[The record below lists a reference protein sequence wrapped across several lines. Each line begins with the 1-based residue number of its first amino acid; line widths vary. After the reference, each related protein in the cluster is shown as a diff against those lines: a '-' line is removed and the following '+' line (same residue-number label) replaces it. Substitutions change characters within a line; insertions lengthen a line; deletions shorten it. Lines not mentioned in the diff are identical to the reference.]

1 MLGTWS
7 EATVGWVGAE
17 RPSGTWS
24 EATVGWVGADRLL
37 GTYVERSER
46 SDRRVWG
53 IVCDTPKVPR
63 GSLIR
68 VKPNLAVVHL
78 CAALSLSFVSGTITS
93 INTLLCC
100 REYVRSVEYER
111 IISEEE
117 GRSPAPRQEQEGAS
131 GVLVAVT
138 TATGVVR
145 RRGDGRRSTV
155 DGRRSTPRGLV
166 SEDWTG
172 AQQPSG
178 PPRCSPHLTNDHRP
192 TLCLRIRRR
201 IHPRSVRSSTR
212 RLTKRSR

>member
-1 MLGTWS
+1 MGTWS
-7 EATVGWVGAE
+7 EATIGWERSDGRVCGAKRPLGGWERSDRRVWGIVFRVKGMWSEATIGLVGAE

-24 EATVGWVGADRLL
+24 GAIIGWEGADRLL

-155 DGRRSTPRGLV
+155 DGRRSTIDAAW
-166 SEDWTG
+166 S
-172 AQQPSG
+172 
-178 PPRCSPHLTNDHRP
+178 
-192 TLCLRIRRR
+192 RI
-201 IHPRSVRSSTR
+201 
-212 RLTKRSR
+212 

>member
-1 MLGTWS
+1 MGTWERS
-7 EATVGWVGAE
+7 DRRVRGAE
-17 RPSGTWS
+17 RSLGGRERSDRRVWGIVFRVKGMWS

-78 CAALSLSFVSGTITS
+78 YAALSLSFVSGTITS

-155 DGRRSTPRGLV
+155 D
-166 SEDWTG
+166 D
-172 AQQPSG
+172 
-178 PPRCSPHLTNDHRP
+178 
-192 TLCLRIRRR
+192 RRR
-201 IHPRSVRSSTR
+201 VVSYLRTGRERSNRPALPVVHPI
-212 RLTKRSR
+212 